1 MMNIAIMT
9 QIDTD
14 YNCTGDLDPE
24 VKQRWYP
31 TGIMLNYTPV
41 FDAAHTFVSSMGR
54 LKYLTPIYTAL
65 EDSGNHDMAMTW
77 FNENKDFYHP
87 VAVTSLEKTL
97 GITESSRTHANHLTL
112 AKYEA
117 ASVTKTRNRY

>member
-9 QIDTD
+9 KIDED
-14 YNCTGDLDPE
+14 YNCTGDIDPE

-31 TGIMLNYTPV
+31 TGILLNYTAV
-41 FDAAHTFVSSMGR
+41 FEPAKTFVSSMGR

-65 EDSGNHDMAMTW
+65 EDGGHHDTAMEW
-77 FNENKDFYHP
+77 FNLNKDFYHP
-87 VAVTSLEKTL
+87 VAVSSLEKTL
-97 GITESSRTHANHLTL
+97 GITESSRTHADRLTL

>member
-1 MMNIAIMT
+1 MNNDIMAL
-9 QIDTD
+9 IDAD

-31 TGIMLNYTPV
+31 TGILLNYTAV
-41 FDAAHTFVSSMGR
+41 FEPAHTFVSTMGR

-65 EDSGNHDMAMTW
+65 EDGGHHDMAMTW

-97 GITESSRTHANHLTL
+97 GIAEVSDTHANNLLLH
-112 AKYEA
+112 KYEK
-117 ASVTKTRNRY
+117 ASQTKTRSR